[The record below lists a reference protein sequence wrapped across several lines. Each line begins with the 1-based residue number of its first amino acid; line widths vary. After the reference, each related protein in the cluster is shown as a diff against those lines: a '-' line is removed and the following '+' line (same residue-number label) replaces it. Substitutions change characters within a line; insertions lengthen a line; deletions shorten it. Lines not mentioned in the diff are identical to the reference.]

1 MNDQEFLES
10 IIQSFEQLTGH
21 DTSKLENIDSNF
33 LQLNYRE
40 KENYIASI
48 TDSVL
53 LSKDFSAYVINY
65 IIDVK
70 RDSHIKI
77 FFEGKEYLGPEEV
90 IDIISRRMMD
100 SNLNYNVFQKQMS
113 KVKYLGNLFPCDT
126 IWITDIPERVALKLY
141 SQGCNWVRIIGM
153 LNLKN
158 VIHGNL
164 KNNFREVYNAAKKCM
179 PKHPE
184 YVVYLLRQTLERN
197 EITAVREDKVFLIGQ
212 NFDAEKS
219 LEIFKHEY
227 YHSKYYH
234 ARRSRIID
242 DIYNASI
249 DPSAWDDIIETCTQM
264 FVGNDVESILMDH
277 FLQDRKGDL
286 ILCKLLTKWAK
297 KGKFITKNSSSFS
310 KDFSKMILNPSLKTD
325 P

>member
-21 DTSKLENIDSNF
+21 DTSKLENIDSSF

-53 LSKDFSAYVINY
+53 LSKDFSAYVTNY

-90 IDIISRRMMD
+90 IDLISVRMMD

-113 KVKYLGNLFPCDT
+113 EVKYLDNLFPCDT
-126 IWITDIPERVALKLY
+126 SWVTDIPERVALKLY
-141 SQGCNWVRIIGM
+141 SQGYNWIRILGM

-158 VIHGNL
+158 VIHKNL
-164 KNNFREVYNAAKKCM
+164 KNNFREVYNTAKECM
-179 PKHPE
+179 PNNPE
-184 YVVYLLRQTLERN
+184 YVVYLLRHTLERSDR
-197 EITAVREDKVFLIGQ
+197 TAVREDKVFLIGP

-234 ARRSRIID
+234 ARRSRILD
-242 DIYNASI
+242 DIYNNSI
-249 DPSAWDDIIETCTQM
+249 DLSAWNNIIESCTRM
-264 FVGNDVESILMDH
+264 FVVSDVEGSLMDY
-277 FLQDRKGDL
+277 FLRGRKGDL